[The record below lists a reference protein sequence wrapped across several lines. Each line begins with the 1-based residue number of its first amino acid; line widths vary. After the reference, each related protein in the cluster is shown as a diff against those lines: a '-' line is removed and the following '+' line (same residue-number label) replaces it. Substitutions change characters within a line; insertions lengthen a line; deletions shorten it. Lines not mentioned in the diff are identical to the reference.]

1 MNYLKRLGIS
11 ISISVI
17 TFISFSLIITLLSY
31 INVLKGNGIVIAT
44 LLIPIISIFIGSFS
58 LGRKSNKKGWLEGI
72 KLGAILIFII
82 FLIDALIF
90 KSFILKK
97 IIYYS
102 ILLITSILGSMI
114 GIVNKKK
121 NIKQK
126 KKF

>member
-17 TFISFSLIITLLSY
+17 TFISFLLIITLLSY

-121 NIKQK
+121 I
-126 KKF
+126 

>member
-17 TFISFSLIITLLSY
+17 TFISFLLIITLLSY

-82 FLIDALIF
+82 FLIDTLIF

-121 NIKQK
+121 I
-126 KKF
+126 